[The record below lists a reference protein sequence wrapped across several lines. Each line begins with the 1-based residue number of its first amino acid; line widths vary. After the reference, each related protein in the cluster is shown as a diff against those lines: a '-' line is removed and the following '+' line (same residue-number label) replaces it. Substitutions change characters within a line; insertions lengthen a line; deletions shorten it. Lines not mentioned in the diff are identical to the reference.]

1 LIKAE
6 AAVLFR
12 DVDADH
18 AQFRRLTNQF
28 ARQLP
33 VLLLQLVGS
42 RTHFIVHKFA
52 RRLGDHP
59 VLFREILRREHL
71 FRRPLFDQET
81 TAHNDLFLFGYS

>member
-1 LIKAE
+1 LIEAE

-18 AQFRRLTNQF
+18 AQFRRLANQF

-33 VLLLQLVGS
+33 VLPLQLIGG
-42 RTHFIVHKFA
+42 RTHFIVHKLA

-59 VLFREILRREHL
+59 VLFREIFRREHFL
-71 FRRPLFDQET
+71 RRALFDQKT
-81 TAHNDLFLFGYS
+81 TAHDDLFLFGYG